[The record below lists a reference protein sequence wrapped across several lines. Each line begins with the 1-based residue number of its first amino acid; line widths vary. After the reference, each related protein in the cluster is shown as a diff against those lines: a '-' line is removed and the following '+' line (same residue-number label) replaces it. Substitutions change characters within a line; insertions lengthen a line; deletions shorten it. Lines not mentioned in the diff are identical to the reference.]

1 MGSIER
7 LTAKRWSL
15 LFVFIVDFIS
25 LCGANGLYYYI
36 RIRSG
41 FFHVITIPDFWG
53 PILML
58 TAFMTFLFW
67 FWGLYKFSYLSSR
80 LDEFISVIKISTV
93 GVLIIFFAIF
103 FDDATSGRGPHVRA
117 FVLLYWCLIVFFVG
131 ISRMTFR
138 TIQKRLLLSG
148 IGLRNAVIVGCG
160 ERARS
165 VYNLAKKYKAL
176 GYEPLGFISLEKTA
190 SDATLPAPL
199 LSDVSRLSDT
209 IEEFKA
215 TEVIIA
221 LEEKEKENIYNIIS
235 SVNGSAASIK
245 IVPDLHDSI
254 AGQAHA
260 SQVYGF
266 PLIDVVP
273 QLMPAWQM
281 ATKRMIDI
289 VVSGIAL
296 LAGIPIW
303 IIVALAIKISS
314 RGPIIYKQERVG
326 KDTGSF
332 TLFKF
337 RSMYVDAE
345 KNTGPVWAARND
357 PRVTGIGRILRKTH
371 LDETPQ
377 FFNVLK
383 GEMSLVGPRP
393 ERPYFV
399 EKLSKEIPL
408 YKRRYKVKP
417 GLTGLA
423 RVKYKYDESLED
435 VKIDLQYDLYYI
447 ENMSLRLDLQIL
459 FWTISHV
466 LLGKGHA

>member
-1 MGSIER
+1 M
-7 LTAKRWSL
+7 
-15 LFVFIVDFIS
+15 
-25 LCGANGLYYYI
+25 
-36 RIRSG
+36 
-41 FFHVITIPDFWG
+41 
-53 PILML
+53 
-58 TAFMTFLFW
+58 
-67 FWGLYKFSYLSSR
+67 
-80 LDEFISVIKISTV
+80 DEFIAVLKISTF
-93 GVLIIFFAIF
+93 GVLIIFFAVF
-103 FDDATSGRGPHVRA
+103 FDDATSGRTPHVRA
-117 FVLLYWCLIVFFVG
+117 FVILYWFAIVLSVG
-131 ISRMTFR
+131 ATRIIFR
-138 TIQKRLLLSG
+138 TVQKRLLING

-160 ERARS
+160 ERACS
-165 VYNLAKKYKAL
+165 VFNLAKKYKTL
-176 GYEPLGFISLEKTA
+176 GYEPIGFISLDKG
-190 SDATLPAPL
+190 SRYNGLPAPL
-199 LSDVSRLSDT
+199 LSDVSKLSDT

-235 SVNGSAASIK
+235 SVNGSDASIK
-245 IVPDLHDSI
+245 IVPDLYDSI

-260 SQVYGF
+260 SRLYGF

-273 QLMPAWQM
+273 QLMPAWQT
-281 ATKRMIDI
+281 ATKRLMDI
-289 VVSGIAL
+289 MVSG
-296 LAGIPIW
+296 
-303 IIVALAIKISS
+303 VALIIGVPLWVLIAAAIKISS
-314 RGPIIYKQERVG
+314 RGQIVYRQERVG
-326 KDTGSF
+326 KDTRPF

-345 KNTGPVWAARND
+345 KTTGPVWAAKND
-357 PRVTGIGRILRKTH
+357 PRVTGVGRVLRKTH

-393 ERPYFV
+393 ERPFFV

-408 YKRRYKVKP
+408 YKRRYKIKP

-435 VKIDLQYDLYYI
+435 VKIDLQYDLFYI
-447 ENMSLRLDLQIL
+447 ENMSLRLDFQIL